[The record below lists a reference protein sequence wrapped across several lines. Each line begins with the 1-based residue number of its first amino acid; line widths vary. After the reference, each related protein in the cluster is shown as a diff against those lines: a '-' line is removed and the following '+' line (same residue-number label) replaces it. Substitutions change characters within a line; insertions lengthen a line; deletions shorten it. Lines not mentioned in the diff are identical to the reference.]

1 MKQTIS
7 YADLQGYEK
16 RRKALQD
23 VLHYLNSYELYK
35 KAVEY
40 VKSCNK
46 EAQVHFGLNFI
57 GIQGYPVVAMYE
69 RYKERQAI

>member
-1 MKQTIS
+1 MKQSIS
-7 YADLQGYEK
+7 YANLQKCAK

-23 VLHYLNSYELYK
+23 VLYYLNSYDFYK

-46 EAQVHFGLNFI
+46 EAQAHFGLSFL